1 MTIRPEF
8 QSKII
13 KFSNLREARKL
24 KSTQLSNNQSVA
36 KRPRVIA
43 ITSGKG
49 GVGKTNIV
57 ANLGFSLGK
66 YGKKVLIL
74 DADLGLGNLDILLGI
89 APRYNLSHVLSGE
102 KKVDEIIVNGPG
114 NLKILPASSGIQELT
129 RLSESQRVVLSKELE
144 KVVNSF
150 DILLIDTAAGISS
163 NVLYFNLSAQEI
175 MVVVTPEPTSIT
187 DAYALMKVLSIR
199 YKEKHFKLIVN
210 SVNSCQEADEVH
222 RQLNLVTSKFL
233 NISVEYFG
241 YVLMDKNI
249 KKFIKKQKVITQW
262 APYTPASI
270 GFAVL
275 AEKIFHSEPPVIVR
289 KSGVLDY
296 CVIPL

>member
-1 MTIRPEF
+1 M
-8 QSKII
+8 
-13 KFSNLREARKL
+13 L
-24 KSTQLSNNQSVA
+24 KRQ
-36 KRPRVIA
+36 
-43 ITSGKG
+43 
-49 GVGKTNIV
+49 
-57 ANLGFSLGK
+57 
-66 YGKKVLIL
+66 
-74 DADLGLGNLDILLGI
+74 
-89 APRYNLSHVLSGE
+89 
-102 KKVDEIIVNGPG
+102 
-114 NLKILPASSGIQELT
+114 
-129 RLSESQRVVLSKELE
+129 
-144 KVVNSF
+144 
-150 DILLIDTAAGISS
+150 
-163 NVLYFNLSAQEI
+163 
-175 MVVVTPEPTSIT
+175 
-187 DAYALMKVLSIR
+187 KVLSIR